1 MQAIG
6 RTAKDAARKLAS
18 ISTDVKNKAL
28 LAMAGALDE
37 HQGEILRAN
46 QHDMQASQEAGV
58 TGYILD
64 RLLLTPER
72 LDQYANDMRSS
83 RRRLPDPVG
92 EGLVSRRTMANGLTI
107 SKVRVPLGV
116 LACIYEARPERHRGH
131 RVALPEGRQRD
142 DPARWQRS
150 VPLQQHDRAPDLARR
165 HRGRRP

>member
-28 LAMAGALDE
+28 LAMADALDE

-46 QHDMQASQEAGV
+46 QHDMQASQDAGV

-72 LDQYANDMRSS
+72 LDQYANDMRNVAT
-83 RRRLPDPVG
+83 LPDPVG
-92 EGLVSRRTMANGLTI
+92 EGLSRRTMANGLTI

-116 LACIYEARPERHRGH
+116 LACIYEARPNVTADIASLCLKAGN
-131 RVALPEGRQRD
+131 ATIL
-142 DPARWQRS
+142 
-150 VPLQQHDRAPDLARR
+150 
-165 HRGRRP
+165 RGR